1 MAGPFIAL
9 SALTFNVT
17 EKIYENY
24 LVKRW
29 QEHLLFILS
38 VLSWMLP
45 KKKKKN
51 LDTKIILYYKR
62 LLLYKMVKERQQIY

>member
-1 MAGPFIAL
+1 MAEPFIALSALTFNVIKKILIQKLSCKKMAGPFIAL

-38 VLSWMLP
+38 VLS
-45 KKKKKN
+45 
-51 LDTKIILYYKR
+51 
-62 LLLYKMVKERQQIY
+62 

>member
-45 KKKKKN
+45 KKKKN